1 MNFIIS
7 IHRGLFPAVLRS
19 WVIAISCCFIV
30 NANAGHDLYGADDVK
45 YQHGKKV
52 YGHYCSRCHG
62 EHADGRG
69 RATPLYVKMK
79 SARPSNFN
87 VKFFA
92 FRPTEYLTGIIRDGG
107 GKHSLSE
114 YMPPFGGELSA
125 EQISH
130 VVYFIRQVSHHA
142 GINTTRGKTAQLE
155 KEK

>member
-1 MNFIIS
+1 M
-7 IHRGLFPAVLRS
+7 
-19 WVIAISCCFIV
+19 
-30 NANAGHDLYGADDVK
+30 
-45 YQHGKKV
+45 
-52 YGHYCSRCHG
+52 
-62 EHADGRG
+62 E
-69 RATPLYVKMK
+69 

-107 GKHSLSE
+107 EKHSLCE

-130 VVYFIRQVSHHA
+130 VVYFIRQVSYHA
-142 GINTTRGKTAQLE
+142 GLNSTQEKTAQME